1 MKIYDIFAHKYPI
14 TNLHELDLSWL
25 IELVDNL
32 EATLIEWESIINE
45 LQEGLKTLDDINA
58 KIDTINAE
66 IADLDDIRSE
76 LTAAVND
83 IENLK
88 AAIERIDNDTDAL
101 YGLISSNFAIL
112 NERIDLS
119 YERLHNQLELLKQA
133 HNIDIQVLKV
143 DIDEKYN
150 YLLDLI
156 NQVRP
161 VDVYNRVAGK
171 RLSFDDNNFNIYED
185 LRYLGINNN
194 TLYELSSNNEVASL
208 VHNNRDYA
216 LFMKLRMK
224 KNYIYSPL
232 SGRKESHSN
241 AISEL
246 AAITLGGI
254 SNADYYNY
262 MLANGLTNDDI
273 GDVYDDNV
281 SRFKLIV

>member
-45 LQEGLKTLDDINA
+45 LQEGLKSLDEINA

-66 IADLDDIRSE
+66 IADLDDIRNQ
-76 LTAAVND
+76 LAIAVND

-112 NERIDLS
+112 SERIDLS

-133 HNIDIQVLKV
+133 HNIDIEVLKV
-143 DIDEKYN
+143 DINEKYN

-161 VDVYNRVAGK
+161 VDVFNRVAGK

-185 LRYLGINNN
+185 LRYFGITNN
-194 TLYELSSNNEVASL
+194 TLYELSGNNEVASL

-232 SGRKESHSN
+232 SGKKVSHNN

>member
-1 MKIYDIFAHKYPI
+1 MRIYDIFAHKYPM

-25 IELVDNL
+25 IEMVDNL
-32 EATLIEWESIINE
+32 EATLIEWESIIDE
-45 LQEGLKTLDDINA
+45 LQEGLKSLDDINA
-58 KIDTINAE
+58 KIDTINTE
-66 IADLDDIRSE
+66 IADLDDIRNE

-83 IENLK
+83 IVNLK

-112 NERIDLS
+112 SERINIS

-133 HNIDIQVLKV
+133 HNIDIEVLKV
-143 DIDEKYN
+143 DINEKYN
-150 YLLDLI
+150 YLIDLI

-185 LRYLGINNN
+185 LRYFGITNN

-232 SGRKESHSN
+232 SGRKMSHSN

-254 SNADYYNY
+254 SNEDYYNY
-262 MLANGLTNDDI
+262 MLANNLTNDDI
-273 GDVYDDNV
+273 GDVYDDNL

>member
-1 MKIYDIFAHKYPI
+1 MRIYDIFAHKYPI

-32 EATLIEWESIINE
+32 EATFTEWESIIDE
-45 LQEGLKTLDDINA
+45 LQEGLQSLDNINA

-66 IADLDDIRSE
+66 IADLDDIRNE
-76 LTAAVND
+76 LTGAIKD
-83 IENLK
+83 IVNLK

-101 YGLISSNFAIL
+101 YALISSNFAIL
-112 NERIDLS
+112 SEHINLS

-133 HNIDIQVLKV
+133 HNIDIEVLKV

-185 LRYLGINNN
+185 LRYLGITNN

-208 VHNNRDYA
+208 IHNNRDYA
-216 LFMKLRMK
+216 LFMKLRIK
-224 KNYIYSPL
+224 KNYIHSPI
-232 SGRKESHSN
+232 SGRKVSHSN

-246 AAITLGGI
+246 AAYSLGGS

-262 MLANGLTNDDI
+262 MLANSLTNDDI
-273 GDVYDDNV
+273 SDVYDDNV

>member
-76 LTAAVND
+76 LTTAVND
-83 IENLK
+83 IVNIK

-262 MLANGLTNDDI
+262 MLANGLTNDDV

>member
-32 EATLIEWESIINE
+32 EATLVEWESIINE
-45 LQEGLKTLDDINA
+45 LQEGLKSLDEINA

-66 IADLDDIRSE
+66 IADLDDIRNE
-76 LTAAVND
+76 LTTAVND

-88 AAIERIDNDTDAL
+88 AAIEHIDNDTDAL
-101 YGLISSNFAIL
+101 YGLISINFAVL
-112 NERIDLS
+112 SERIDLS
-119 YERLHNQLELLKQA
+119 YKRLHNQLELLKQA
-133 HNIDIQVLKV
+133 QNIDIQVLKV

-161 VDVYNRVAGK
+161 VDVYNRVAGE

-185 LRYLGINNN
+185 LRYLGITNN

-208 VHNNRDYA
+208 VHNNRDFA

-232 SGRKESHSN
+232 SGRKVSHSN

-262 MLANGLTNDDI
+262 MLANNLTNDDI
-273 GDVYDDNV
+273 GDVYDDNL

>member
-32 EATLIEWESIINE
+32 EATLVEWESIINE
-45 LQEGLKTLDDINA
+45 LQEGLKSLDEINA

-66 IADLDDIRSE
+66 IADLDNIRHE
-76 LTAAVND
+76 LTTAVND

-101 YGLISSNFAIL
+101 YELISSNFAML
-112 NERIDLS
+112 SERIDLS
-119 YERLHNQLELLKQA
+119 YERLHNQLELLKQV

-143 DIDEKYN
+143 DINEKYN

-185 LRYLGINNN
+185 LRYLSINNN

-232 SGRKESHSN
+232 SGRKVSHSN

-246 AAITLGGI
+246 AAIILGGI
-254 SNADYYNY
+254 SNVDYYNY

>member
-1 MKIYDIFAHKYPI
+1 MRIYDIFAHKYPI

-32 EATLIEWESIINE
+32 EATLIEWESIIDE
-45 LQEGLKTLDDINA
+45 IQVGLKTLDDINA

-66 IADLDDIRSE
+66 IADLDDIRHE
-76 LTAAVND
+76 LANAVND
-83 IENLK
+83 IQNLK
-88 AAIERIDNDTDAL
+88 SAIERIDNDTDAL

-112 NERIDLS
+112 SERIDLS

-133 HNIDIQVLKV
+133 HNIDIEVLKV
-143 DIDEKYN
+143 DINEKYN

-185 LRYLGINNN
+185 LRYLGITNN
-194 TLYELSSNNEVASL
+194 TLYELSSNNEVAAL
-208 VHNNRDYA
+208 VHNNRDFA

-232 SGRKESHSN
+232 SGQKVSHSN

-246 AAITLGGI
+246 AAISLGGS
-254 SNADYYNY
+254 SNVDYYNY
-262 MLANGLTNDDI
+262 MLANSLTNDDI
-273 GDVYDDNV
+273 SDVYDDNV

>member
-32 EATLIEWESIINE
+32 EATLVEWESIINE
-45 LQEGLKTLDDINA
+45 LQEGLKSLDEINA

-66 IADLDDIRSE
+66 IADLDNIRHE
-76 LTAAVND
+76 LTTAVND

-101 YGLISSNFAIL
+101 YGLISSNFTVL
-112 NERIDLS
+112 SERIDLS
-119 YERLHNQLELLKQA
+119 YKRLHNQLELLKQA

-232 SGRKESHSN
+232 SGRKVSHSN

-246 AAITLGGI
+246 AAIILGGI

>member
-32 EATLIEWESIINE
+32 EATLVEWESIINE
-45 LQEGLKTLDDINA
+45 LQEGLKSLDEINA

-66 IADLDDIRSE
+66 IADLDNIRHE
-76 LTAAVND
+76 LTTAVND

-101 YGLISSNFAIL
+101 YELISSNFTVL
-112 NERIDLS
+112 SERIDLS
-119 YERLHNQLELLKQA
+119 YKRLHNQLELLKQA

-156 NQVRP
+156 NWVRP

-232 SGRKESHSN
+232 SGKKVSHSN

-254 SNADYYNY
+254 SNTDYYNY
-262 MLANGLTNDDI
+262 MHANGLTNDDI

>member
-14 TNLHELDLSWL
+14 SNLHELDLSWL

-32 EATLIEWESIINE
+32 EATLVEWESIINE
-45 LQEGLKTLDDINA
+45 LQEGLKSLDEINA
-58 KIDTINAE
+58 NIDTINAE

-76 LTAAVND
+76 LTTAVND

-112 NERIDLS
+112 SERIDLS
-119 YERLHNQLELLKQA
+119 YERVHNQLELLKQA

-208 VHNNRDYA
+208 VHNNRDFA

-232 SGRKESHSN
+232 SGRKVSHSN

-254 SNADYYNY
+254 SNADYYSY
-262 MLANGLTNDDI
+262 MLANSLTNDDI
-273 GDVYDDNV
+273 GDVYDNNV